1 VNWLIKHDKYLQHE
15 ESFIHCPF
23 VFRCYTDYK
32 SKCAFGSFQSQRR
45 FDLVTAFTPVYTGY
59 ILKRTFGAF

>member
-1 VNWLIKHDKYLQHE
+1 MNRTGLVENDKQGRK
-15 ESFIHCPF
+15 FWDRF
-23 VFRCYTDYK
+23 NTDYK